1 MENMGKIF
9 ENILKHILKDDL
21 QMIIAIAII
30 VVVLLLLWLIMRAPR
45 LWYWK
50 TKDKVNALKKIE
62 DRLNQ
67 MEGKVDINK
76 INIDHNGKK
85 IDLEKP
91 EEINEI
97 REIKEALKEQ
107 ENDLPKTKF
116 AENEKFVGKSGK
128 IYTRKDLED
137 KIKN

>member
-1 MENMGKIF
+1 MEDMGKIF
-9 ENILKHILKDDL
+9 ENILKHMLQDDL

-30 VVVLLLLWLIMRAPR
+30 IFVLFMLWLIMRAPR

-76 INIDHNGKK
+76 IYIDHGSKK
-85 IDLEKP
+85 INLEKI
-91 EEINEI
+91 EEIK
-97 REIKEALKEQ
+97 EIKEALKEQ
-107 ENDLPKTKF
+107 ENDMPKNKF
-116 AENEKFVGKSGK
+116 EENEKFVGKSGK